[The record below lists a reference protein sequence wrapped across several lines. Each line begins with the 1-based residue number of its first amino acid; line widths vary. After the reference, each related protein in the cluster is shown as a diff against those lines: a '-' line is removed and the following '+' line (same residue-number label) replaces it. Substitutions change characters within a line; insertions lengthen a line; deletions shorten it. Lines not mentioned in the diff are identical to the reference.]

1 MTNKSFKQIYP
12 EDCYRVLLMLSGK
25 TGISF
30 PKTVNIVVREG
41 LIRLNPLL
49 EGLGI
54 PTIPEETSQADLL
67 SPRPLVKPKEEEKKP
82 IRLDRE
88 TLKVQAILVRIKEA
102 IIKGEEIPEKSLSYA
117 KQKATQLRNVLPEAE
132 EILQLIKE
140 KEILERVRRRL

>member
-1 MTNKSFKQIYP
+1 MANKSFKQIYP

-49 EGLGI
+49 ESLGI

-82 IRLDRE
+82 IQLDRE
-88 TLKVQAILVRIKEA
+88 TLKIQRILITLKKA
-102 IIKGEEIPEKSLSYA
+102 IINGEEVSEKSLLYA
-117 KQKATQLRNVLPEAE
+117 KQRAEQLKNVLPEANE
-132 EILQLIKE
+132 LLELFRKKE
-140 KEILERVRRRL
+140 LLETVKG

>member
-1 MTNKSFKQIYP
+1 MPNKSFKQIYP

-49 EGLGI
+49 ESLGI

-67 SPRPLVKPKEEEKKP
+67 SARPLVKPKEEEKKP
-82 IRLDRE
+82 IQLDRE
-88 TLKVQAILVRIKEA
+88 TLKIQRILITLKKA
-102 IIKGEEIPEKSLSYA
+102 IINGEEVSEKSLLYA
-117 KQKATQLRNVLPEAE
+117 KQRAEQLKNVLPEANE
-132 EILQLIKE
+132 LLELFRKKE
-140 KEILERVRRRL
+140 LLETVKG

>member
-49 EGLGI
+49 ESLGI

-82 IRLDRE
+82 IQLDRE
-88 TLKVQAILVRIKEA
+88 TLKIQRILITLKKA
-102 IIKGEEIPEKSLSYA
+102 IINGEEVSEKSLLYA
-117 KQKATQLRNVLPEAE
+117 KQRAEQLKNVLPEANE
-132 EILQLIKE
+132 LLELFRKKE
-140 KEILERVRRRL
+140 LLETVKG